1 MFKLDK
7 KETDH
12 LNGNGLDNR
21 KENLRVCSHAENMR
35 NIKKNKLKGISFR
48 EGLKKPWRARFMKDY
63 KEIQVGYF
71 ETKEEASQAYNQ
83 AIKKNFGE
91 YANFNQI

>member
-1 MFKLDK
+1 MGITSEYND
-7 KETDH
+7 
-12 LNGNGLDNR
+12 
-21 KENLRVCSHAENMR
+21 
-35 NIKKNKLKGISFR
+35 KLKCCPFCKGEAYLTHVKFNDGDVWFNPNYS
-48 EGLKKPWRARFMKDY
+48 ECNGGWN
-63 KEIQVGYF
+63 ENF